1 MVRPCRGHAFI
12 DISDNLGI
20 IPSHFISTKYFNEIK
35 NSIGSKHMPKMKS
48 VKGAVK
54 RFKVK
59 KSGKIKRGT
68 AYRSHILTKVDGKSH
83 RQMRSPKHV
92 DKADAKNIKEMI
104 N

>member
-1 MVRPCRGHAFI
+1 
-12 DISDNLGI
+12 
-20 IPSHFISTKYFNEIK
+20 
-35 NSIGSKHMPKMKS
+35 MPKMKS

-68 AYRSHILTKVDGKSH
+68 AYRSHILTKVDGQHH
-83 RQMRSPKHV
+83 RQMNSPKYV
-92 DKADAKNIKEMI
+92 DGVDAKTLKKWSANSTLLNEIILKS

>member
-1 MVRPCRGHAFI
+1 
-12 DISDNLGI
+12 
-20 IPSHFISTKYFNEIK
+20 
-35 NSIGSKHMPKMKS
+35 MPKMKS

-68 AYRSHILTKVDGKSH
+68 AYRSHILTKVDGKHH
-83 RQMRSPKHV
+83 RSMNSPKYV
-92 DKADAKNIKEMI
+92 NSADAKNIKEMI